1 MGAPP
6 ACMYATLFFPHER
19 RLIERYSPSFLYY
32 KRYINDIFI
41 VVDTA
46 NTGFDTVRFQQELL
60 FGHLRWTVSTL
71 TTCCTFLDVSLT
83 KEQSAP
89 TPRIVTSLVTKKPM
103 NLHAF
108 IPPLSCHPSSTLKS
122 MVFGLMFRICHLTDT
137 KETQRLQNS
146 VYFDR
151 FTAEAIPAPS

>member
-1 MGAPP
+1 LLEASFSKLAAQLWAHPQP
-6 ACMYATLFFPHER
+6 ACTQPYFFPHER

-32 KRYINDIFI
+32 KRYIDDIFI

-108 IPPLSCHPSSTLKS
+108 IPPLSCHPSSTIKS
-122 MVFGLMFRICHLTDT
+122 
-137 KETQRLQNS
+137 QRLQNS